1 MTEKIVKQAL
11 KIDFHIHSHA
21 SSHKD
26 KDKVKNGTL
35 DNLPKLVEKLIENDV
50 NMISITDHDNFDY
63 DIYKKLKD
71 EENKKNCIKKVIP
84 GVEFTVKIENSII
97 HIVTLFDDED
107 DSKIKNI
114 KQYIYGQKPLY
125 DDCNCF
131 SEEKFLEILRS
142 VDTNVVLIAHQKGSL
157 SSKQPRK
164 NDANTLEND
173 KFDELM
179 FIEYFEALEFKN
191 KRNEIFNRSFLN
203 NNKEKLKNI
212 KFITGSDCHNWENY
226 PEENS
231 DGSFAFSYFK
241 CLPTFRGI
249 MMAITDPRRIKIGIN
264 SFFSKNNSIDKISLK
279 IDEEEYEIELS
290 EGINAI
296 IGDNSIG
303 KSLFLHKMTEYRE
316 ISDKKALISAYESYL
331 LENRIV
337 INTIIP
343 ENKIRHFDKQGN
355 IRDIFINN
363 KTKVKDFLN
372 DYYPLDPN
380 YDNIKDLII
389 EKLNQFIQ
397 YLKKKKDILNEEK
410 NLCDIEIQ
418 FFEEDATSLQIN
430 NIDIDLKDDEEK
442 YRNLL
447 SQIENIIAKNISL
460 LSNALITEEEKK
472 IIGNYN
478 NFLTEMYKKYE
489 KDKEKV
495 IVETS
500 KINIINDDLTKLIEN
515 LQETKTEL
523 QKIRESY
530 NNKFSQLSTT
540 ISKLIK
546 LDIQTKS
553 YSTTIDEKELLPNL
567 NIIGDYRFVCK
578 ASIQKIDSEYLK
590 ALLLFPLKS
599 TYQKNIQNF
608 NDINP
613 IEFENNIKNSDD
625 EIDKLAFY
633 KTKVLEKIEKDFK
646 IKPIINNKSDINV
659 TKELSSGADAKIY
672 FELLS
677 KDKIKPG
684 VYMIDQ
690 PEDDVSQPSIKQKL
704 LDTFKQI
711 SYNRQILMI
720 THNPQFIVNLDVD
733 NIIFIM
739 KDENNKIKIFNGAL
753 EYKDASTDILK
764 IVADN
769 IEGGIDSIRERY
781 KKYEKNNQI

>member
-1 MTEKIVKQAL
+1 MAEKIVKQAL
-11 KIDFHIHSHA
+11 KVDFHIHSHA
-21 SSHKD
+21 SAYKD

-35 DNLPKLVEKLIENDV
+35 ENIPILVKKLIENDV
-50 NMISITDHDNFDY
+50 NMVSITDHDNFDY
-63 DIYKKLKD
+63 DIYKKLKV
-71 EENKKNCIKKVIP
+71 EESQSNCIKKVIP

-107 DSKIKNI
+107 DNKIKNI
-114 KQYIYGQKPLY
+114 KQYIYNQKPLY
-125 DDCNCF
+125 DSNNCF
-131 SEEKFLEILRS
+131 SEEKFLEILRNI
-142 VDTNVVLIAHQKGSL
+142 DTNVVLIAHQKESL

-164 NDANTLEND
+164 NDVNTLNKD
-173 KFDELM
+173 KFDELI

-191 KRNEIFNRSFLN
+191 KRNEIFNRNFLN
-203 NNKEKLKNI
+203 SKEKLKNI
-212 KFITGSDCHNWENY
+212 NFVTGSDCHNWEDY

-231 DGSFAFSYFK
+231 DGNFAFSYFK

-249 MMAITDPRRIKIGIN
+249 MMAITDPRRIKIGVS
-264 SFFSKNNSIDKISLK
+264 SFFSKNNSIDKINLK
-279 IDEEEYEIELS
+279 IEDEDSEIELS

-303 KSLFLHKMTEYRE
+303 KSLLLHKMTEYRE
-316 ISDKKALISAYESYL
+316 ISDKKSLISSYENYL
-331 LENRIV
+331 QENKLE

-363 KTKVKDFLN
+363 KTKAKDFLS
-372 DYYPLDPN
+372 DYYPLEPN
-380 YDNIKDLII
+380 YDNIKSLIT
-389 EKLNQFIQ
+389 EKINQFIK
-397 YLKKKKDILNEEK
+397 YLKKKKDVLNEEK

-418 FFEEDATSLQIN
+418 FFEDEATSLQIN
-430 NIDIDLKDDEEK
+430 NVDIDLKDEEEK

-447 SQIENIIAKNISL
+447 SEIEIIISKNINL
-460 LSNALITEEEKK
+460 LKNSLITEDEKK
-472 IIGNYN
+472 MIGNYN
-478 NFLTEMYKKYE
+478 NFLNEMHKKY
-489 KDKEKV
+489 DKSKKE
-495 IVETS
+495 IIIETS
-500 KINIINDDLTKLIEN
+500 KINIINDNLTKLTES

-523 QKIRESY
+523 QKVRERY
-530 NNKFSQLSTT
+530 NNQFSQLSTT

-546 LDIQTKS
+546 LNYQNEK
-553 YSTTIDEKELLPNL
+553 YSTVIDEKELSPNI
-567 NIIGDYRFVCK
+567 NIVGDYRFVCK
-578 ASIQKIDSEYLK
+578 ASILKVDSEYLK
-590 ALLLFPLKS
+590 GILLFPLKS

-625 EIDKLAFY
+625 ETDKLTFY
-633 KTKVLEKIEKDFK
+633 KSKVLEKIEKDFK
-646 IKPIINNKSDINV
+646 IKPIINNKSDVNI
-659 TKELSSGADAKIY
+659 TKELSSGADSKIY
-672 FELLS
+672 FDLLS
-677 KDKIKPG
+677 KDKVKQGI
-684 VYMIDQ
+684 YIIDQ

-711 SYNRQILMI
+711 SYNRQVIMI

-739 KDENNKIKIFNGAL
+739 KDENNKIKIYNGAL
-753 EYKDASTDILK
+753 EYKDPSTDILK